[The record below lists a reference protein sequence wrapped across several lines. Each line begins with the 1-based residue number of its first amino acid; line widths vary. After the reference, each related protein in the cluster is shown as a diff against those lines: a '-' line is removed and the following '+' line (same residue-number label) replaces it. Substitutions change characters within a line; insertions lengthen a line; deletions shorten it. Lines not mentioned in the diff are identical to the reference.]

1 MRAIWKGSI
10 SFGLVY
16 IPVAVY
22 PATREEKLS
31 FRQLRA
37 TDLSPI
43 RYKKV
48 AEADQKEVTADQ
60 IVKGFEY
67 KRGKFVIMKEEDF
80 AKVKIESTH
89 SIDITDF
96 VDVGQVDPKFF
107 YKPYFLEPQ
116 KGGEKAYGLLH
127 KALAGTGKIGI
138 AKVVISNREHLASVK
153 PDGLFLILEL
163 MHFASEIL
171 SPEELKNGPDTAISD
186 KELKMA
192 QTLIES
198 MSVPWEPEKY
208 RDEYRSAVMEL
219 IEQKA
224 QNKQIADKPAT
235 PMRTTN
241 VVDLVKVLQES
252 LSRNQSLKPKR
263 NGTSRPSSS
272 SSSGGR
278 SSNGRSTATLVKQK
292 RRAAA

>member
-16 IPVAVY
+16 IPIAVY

-48 AEADQKEVTADQ
+48 ADTDQKEVTADQ

-67 KRGKFVIMKEEDF
+67 ERGRYIVMKEEDF
-80 AKVKIESTH
+80 AKVRIESTH

-96 VDVGQVDPKFF
+96 VNLEQVDPKFF

-116 KGGEKAYGLLH
+116 KGGEKAYAVLH
-127 KALAGTGKIGI
+127 KALSGTGKIGI
-138 AKVVISNREHLASVK
+138 AKVVISNREHLAAVK

-171 SPEELKNGPDTAISD
+171 SAEILKNGSSTAITD

-192 QTLIES
+192 QALIDS
-198 MSVPWEPEKY
+198 LSVVWEPEKY
-208 RDEYRSAVMEL
+208 RDEYRTALMAM

-224 QNKQIADKPAT
+224 QQKEIAARPPTAPA
-235 PMRTTN
+235 PTN
-241 VVDLVKVLQES
+241 VVDLVKVLQDS
-252 LSRNQSLKPKR
+252 LNRTQGVKQK
-263 NGTSRPSSS
+263 
-272 SSSGGR
+272 R
-278 SSNGRSTATLVKQK
+278 SSTRDAARQSTNTLVKQR
-292 RRAAA
+292 RRAGALG

>member
-1 MRAIWKGSI
+1 MRPIWKGSI

-16 IPVAVY
+16 IPIAVY

-37 TDLSPI
+37 SDLSPI
-43 RYKKV
+43 KYKKI
-48 AEADQKEVTADQ
+48 AETDLKEVSADQ

-67 KRGKFVIMKEEDF
+67 ERGQFIVMKEEDF
-80 AKVKIESTH
+80 EKVKIESTH

-96 VDVGQVDPKFF
+96 VALEQVDSKFF

-153 PDGLFLILEL
+153 PDGLFLMLEL

-171 SPEELKNGPDTAISD
+171 TPEELNNGSSGAVSD

-198 MSVPWEPEKY
+198 MSSAWEPEKY

-224 QNKQIADKPAT
+224 QNKPIADRPAA
-235 PMRTTN
+235 PVRATN
-241 VVDLVKVLQES
+241 VVDLVKILQES

-263 NGTSRPSSS
+263 GGSR
-272 SSSGGR
+272 
-278 SSNGRSTATLVKQK
+278 SNGNRSTATLVKQR

>member
-16 IPVAVY
+16 IPIAVY

-48 AEADQKEVTADQ
+48 ADVDQKEVTADQ

-67 KRGKFVIMKEEDF
+67 ERGRYIVLKEEDF
-80 AKVKIESTH
+80 AKVRIESTH

-96 VDVGQVDPKFF
+96 VDLTQVDPKFF

-116 KGGEKAYGLLH
+116 KGGEKAYALLL

-138 AKVVISNREHLASVK
+138 AKVVISNREYLASVK
-153 PDGLFLILEL
+153 PDGLFLVLDL

-171 SPEELKNGPDTAISD
+171 APEELKNGGATAITD

-192 QTLIES
+192 QSLVES
-198 MSVPWEPEKY
+198 MSVEWQPDKY
-208 RDEYRSAVMEL
+208 RDEYRTAVMEM

-224 QNKQIADKPAT
+224 QHKEVAKKAAPAV
-235 PMRTTN
+235 RATN

-252 LSRNQSLKPKR
+252 LNRNQSLKPKR
-263 NGTSRPSSS
+263 NGTKPAT
-272 SSSGGR
+272 
-278 SSNGRSTATLVKQK
+278 GRSTSTLVKQK
-292 RRAAA
+292 RRVAA

>member
-1 MRAIWKGSI
+1 MGKRESNSMRPIWKGSI

-31 FRQLRA
+31 FRQLRSS
-37 TDLSPI
+37 DLSPI

-48 AEADQKEVTADQ
+48 AEADSNEVPADQ

-67 KRGKFVIMKEEDF
+67 ERGRYVVLKDEDF
-80 AKVKIESTH
+80 EKVRIESTH

-96 VDVGQVDPKFF
+96 IDLEQVDPKFF

-116 KGGEKAYGLLH
+116 KGGEKAYAVLH
-127 KALAGTGKIGI
+127 KALSGTGKIGI
-138 AKVVISNREHLASVK
+138 AKVVISNREYLAAVK

-171 SPEELKNGPDTAISD
+171 SPEILKNGSVGGITD

-198 MSVPWEPEKY
+198 MSDSWEPEKY
-208 RDEYRSAVMEL
+208 RDEYRMALMEI

-224 QNKQIADKPAT
+224 QHKEIATKAPA
-235 PMRTTN
+235 PPAPTN

-252 LSRNQSLKPKR
+252 LSRTQSIKQKR
-263 NGTSRPSSS
+263 SST
-272 SSSGGR
+272 R
-278 SSNGRSTATLVKQK
+278 SNGRSTAALVKQK
-292 RRAAA
+292 RRSAALG

>member
-16 IPVAVY
+16 IPIAVY

-48 AEADQKEVTADQ
+48 ADADQKEVTADQ

-67 KRGKFVIMKEEDF
+67 ERGHFVIMKEEDF
-80 AKVKIESTH
+80 AKVRIESTH

-96 VDVGQVDPKFF
+96 VDLGQVDPKFF

-116 KGGEKAYGLLH
+116 KGGEKAYALLH

-138 AKVVISNREHLASVK
+138 AKVVISNREYLASVK
-153 PDGLFLILEL
+153 PDGLFLVLDL

-171 SPEELKNGPDTAISD
+171 APEELKNGSSTAITD

-192 QTLIES
+192 QSLVES
-198 MSVPWEPEKY
+198 MSTPWEPEKY
-208 RDEYRSAVMEL
+208 RDEYRTALMEI

-224 QNKQIADKPAT
+224 QHKEVAKKPAPT
-235 PMRTTN
+235 MKATN

-252 LSRNQSLKPKR
+252 LNRNQSMKPKR
-263 NGTSRPSSS
+263 NGSKPVAK
-272 SSSGGR
+272 
-278 SSNGRSTATLVKQK
+278 RSTATLVKQK
-292 RRAAA
+292 RRVAA

>member
-10 SFGLVY
+10 SFGLVN
-16 IPVAVY
+16 IPIALF
-22 PATREEKLS
+22 PATRREELK
-31 FRQLRA
+31 FRLLRA
-37 TDLSPI
+37 SDLSPVN
-43 RYKKV
+43 YKRV
-48 AEADQKEVTADQ
+48 AEKDGREVPWDQ

-67 KRGKFVIMKEEDF
+67 ERGQFVVLKDEDF

-96 VDVGQVDPKFF
+96 VDLGQVDPKFF

-116 KGGEKAYGLLH
+116 KGGEKAYALLH
-127 KALAGTGKIGI
+127 RALSGTGKIGI

-171 SPEELKNGPDTAISD
+171 SPEELKNGPVGAITE

-192 QTLIES
+192 QSLIES

-208 RDEYRSAVMEL
+208 RDEYRTAVMEL

-224 QNKQIADKPAT
+224 QHKEIAGKPA
-235 PMRTTN
+235 PAVRATN

-252 LSRNQSLKPKR
+252 LNRNQSLKPKR
-263 NGTSRPSSS
+263 NGSRPA
-272 SSSGGR
+272 R
-278 SSNGRSTATLVKQK
+278 RSTSSMVKQK
-292 RRAAA
+292 RRVAA

>member
-1 MRAIWKGSI
+1 MRPTWKGSI

-16 IPVAVY
+16 IPIAVY

-31 FRQLRA
+31 FRQLRK

-48 AEADQKEVTADQ
+48 AEADMKEVPADQ

-67 KRGKFVIMKEEDF
+67 ERGRYIVLKDEDF
-80 AKVKIESTH
+80 EKVRIESTH

-96 VDVGQVDPKFF
+96 VELEQVDPKFF

-116 KGGEKAYGLLH
+116 KGGEKAYALLH
-127 KALAGTGKIGI
+127 KALSGTGKIGV
-138 AKVVISNREHLASVK
+138 AKVVISNREHLAAVK

-171 SPEELKNGPDTAISD
+171 SAEELNRGPSTTLNE

-192 QTLIES
+192 QSLIDS
-198 MSVPWEPEKY
+198 MSVSWEPEKY
-208 RDEYRSAVMEL
+208 RDEFRTAVMEI

-224 QNKQIADKPAT
+224 QHKEIAGKPA
-235 PMRTTN
+235 
-241 VVDLVKVLQES
+241 
-252 LSRNQSLKPKR
+252 
-263 NGTSRPSSS
+263 
-272 SSSGGR
+272 
-278 SSNGRSTATLVKQK
+278 
-292 RRAAA
+292 